1 MATGHSSYRQLNF
14 ENDNGELREDDH
26 DMVINFNEN
35 QIVTLK
41 NSEDSQ
47 FEFGIE
53 ELDKVAPYM
62 TSSFNEN
69 EGFNFKSLSNDEDC
83 PKIGLEFDTEEDA
96 YQFYLAYA
104 KRVGFSIRRSK
115 SHNDKF
121 GKARLQTRFH
131 CHAKIKVSARRR
143 IGGKF
148 CVIQFVEE
156 HNHYLSTP
164 SKTHLHRSH
173 MKITSSAALQIQ
185 MANDVGIPPK
195 SSHAL
200 MARQM
205 RTDYSHFGDVVSF
218 DTTYRKNN
226 EGRPIALFVGVNHH
240 KQTVIFGAALLYDET
255 FLTFEWLFDTFTIA
269 MREKKPTTILTDQD
283 AAMAKAL
290 ASTWPET
297 HHRLCIWHIYQNA
310 AIHLSGVFSQFKDFA
325 KDFGACVYDFEEE
338 EEFIDAWNKMLSKYA
353 LADNTWL
360 RRLFGLKEKWALVYG
375 RQIFCAYMTTTQ
387 RSESMNSSLKKYVSY
402 QHKFL
407 EFFNH
412 FQRLIEDRRYD
423 EIRAD
428 FKSNITI
435 PYLIY
440 PVEILKH
447 VASVY
452 TPEVYKWFLQEW
464 YKSHDSSLE
473 CLDDGEVIAKYK
485 ITLHR
490 KSNHHT
496 VTFDSTSEKFYCSC
510 KKFDFAGILSSHILK
525 VFTLKN
531 IMKIPSESIL
541 KRWTRQAKV
550 GLFGVSESNFVT
562 HLDPKILQNMRY
574 KELCGLYVQLAT
586 KAAESEDTY
595 KMIKAG
601 FLKMSEMVDERLQ
614 SGKLNIQ
621 QPEIRLPFEE
631 FDQHI
636 GELQTH
642 DTSTRGAKG
651 I

>member
-1 MATGHSSYRQLNF
+1 MASGRSSYRQLNF
-14 ENDNGELREDDH
+14 ENDNGELHEDDH

-35 QIVTLK
+35 QIDTLK
-41 NSEDSQ
+41 DREDSQ

-53 ELDKVAPYM
+53 ELDKFAPDM

-121 GKARLQTRFH
+121 GKLVDQIFCCSAQGERRPDKRDAYVQRARPETRFR
-131 CHAKIKVSARRR
+131 CDAKIKVSARRR

-148 CVIQFVEE
+148 CVVQYVEE

-173 MKITSSAALQIQ
+173 RKITSSAALQIQ

-240 KQTVIFGAALLYDET
+240 KQTVIFGVALLYDET
-255 FLTFEWLFDTFTIA
+255 SLTFEWLFDTFTIA

-290 ASTWPET
+290 SSTWPET

-338 EEFIDAWNKMLSKYA
+338 EEFIDAWNNMLSKYA
-353 LADNTWL
+353 LADNAWL

-375 RQIFCAYMTTTQ
+375 RQIFFADMTTTQ
-387 RSESMNSSLKKYVSY
+387 RSESMNSSLKKY
-402 QHKFL
+402 
-407 EFFNH
+407 
-412 FQRLIEDRRYD
+412 RLIEDRRYD

-435 PYLIY
+435 PSLTY

-447 VASVY
+447 ATSVY
-452 TPEVYKWFLQEW
+452 TPEVYKWFL
-464 YKSHDSSLE
+464 HE
-473 CLDDGEVIAKYK
+473 CY
-485 ITLHR
+485 
-490 KSNHHT
+490 
-496 VTFDSTSEKFYCSC
+496 
-510 KKFDFAGILSSHILK
+510 KKFDFARILCSHILK

-550 GLFGVSESNFVT
+550 GLFGVTESNFVT

-601 FLKMSEMVDERLQ
+601 FLKMFEMVDERLQ
-614 SGKLNIQ
+614 SGKLKVQ
-621 QPEIRLPFEE
+621 QPEVRLPFEE

-642 DTSTRGAKG
+642 DTSTHGAKG
-651 I
+651 IKSKKKTTSGKRLSGDLEKSSKKKDLGRKTTSLHQ